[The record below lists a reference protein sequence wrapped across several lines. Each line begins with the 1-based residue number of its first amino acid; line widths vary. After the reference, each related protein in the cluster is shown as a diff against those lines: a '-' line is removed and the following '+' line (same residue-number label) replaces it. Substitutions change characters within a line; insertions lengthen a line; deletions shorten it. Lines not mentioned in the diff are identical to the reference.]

1 MSECWNIYRAV
12 LQKFTISQRFFLHF
26 YIVAFIW
33 TTLLLLGTWAY
44 AYNMVP
50 LVVEPFSYSTIT
62 SFLTGGSTIKTDTY
76 KLRQGYV
83 AWQAVFLLLMMEV
96 QVLRRLY
103 ETRHVFNYSPSARM
117 HVIGYL
123 TGLLWVFLFIVP
135 QSASLAIA
143 FWNCYYYAEL
153 RMCVKCLFFC
163 QVQTIAILVGVFLWN
178 LLLPVKFLGM
188 NP

>member
-26 YIVAFIW
+26 YVVAFIW
-33 TTLLLLGTWAY
+33 TTLLLVGTWAY
-44 AYNMVP
+44 AYSMVP

-62 SFLTGGSTIKTDTY
+62 SFLTGGSTIRTDTH

-96 QVLRRLY
+96 HVLRRLY
-103 ETRHVFNYSPSARM
+103 ETIHVFNYSPSARM

-143 FWNCYYYAEL
+143 FWSLEIVFIMLNWEC
-153 RMCVKCLFFC
+153 KCENVC
-163 QVQTIAILVGVFLWN
+163 FLPSANYCNSGWSF
-178 LLLPVKFLGM
+178 PVKFVASC
-188 NP
+188 